1 MPIPSVP
8 GRARAALLFPA
19 ALVGGWTH
27 AVPAA
32 AAGHEG
38 ACTDDTGVTVVVDL
52 QDLGG
57 DVTVRCATDFPT
69 GGTGLDALV
78 LAGFTPAGTVRDGAG
93 FVCRIDDRPSADE
106 VIVARGREHRE
117 SCTVTPPDWAHW
129 TYWHA
134 PDGGTWTHSNSG
146 ATRTVTPGGHEGWSF
161 AIDRAIGDAA
171 PPRFD
176 PSGERPAAPGDAVT
190 DTTTTSSGDAAG
202 PGAATLVPLVGVAA
216 LGGVGAVV
224 WWRRRGSAR

>member
-19 ALVGGWTH
+19 ALVAGWTH
-27 AVPAA
+27 AAPAA

-78 LAGFTPAGTVRDGAG
+78 VAGFTPAGTVRDGAG
-93 FVCRIDDRPSADE
+93 FVCRIDDRPSAD
-106 VIVARGREHRE
+106 
-117 SCTVTPPDWAHW
+117 
-129 TYWHA
+129 
-134 PDGGTWTHSNSG
+134 
-146 ATRTVTPGGHEGWSF
+146 
-161 AIDRAIGDAA
+161 
-171 PPRFD
+171 
-176 PSGERPAAPGDAVT
+176 
-190 DTTTTSSGDAAG
+190 
-202 PGAATLVPLVGVAA
+202 
-216 LGGVGAVV
+216 
-224 WWRRRGSAR
+224 